1 MSKISA
7 AEFVQKSLE
16 LHLFF
21 LRIMKEHSLFLEA
34 SFVPRDRDLAIRAE
48 EFMLTYN
55 LLLTE
60 VVDMANGN
68 VSKAVLNSGEVVT
81 DKTVPAEEKTEDL
94 SGIDI
99 DLALSSRERALRP
112 GKGDPA
118 LERRV
123 SALNSR
129 VISITRAL
137 VEFKTEILQ
146 GMLECRLYTY
156 NFPLLIEHIRRE
168 ARFYIEHLERL
179 QNRVVLDSTREIMEE
194 KLFWDRIMAEHS
206 LFIAHLLDP
215 SETALI
221 NQADEFARRF
231 ERLEERAIDIKRTS
245 KRGNIFSDLVKD
257 EIRATRSIQ
266 AFKNTAD
273 ELILACEIRS
283 IIIPLLADHV
293 LREADHFLRILTSF
307 HLPRENNSNSANSLT
322 VRARR

>member
-1 MSKISA
+1 MSKMSA

-34 SFVPRDRDLAIRAE
+34 AFVPPNRDLAIKAE

-55 LLLTE
+55 LLLTQA
-60 VVDMANGN
+60 VTLANGN
-68 VSKAVLNSGEVVT
+68 VSRAVLNSGEVVT
-81 DKTVPAEEKTEDL
+81 DKTVAAEEKTIDL

-99 DLALSSRERALRP
+99 DLALSAKEMSLRT

-123 SALNSR
+123 SDLNAR
-129 VISITRAL
+129 AILITRAL
-137 VEFKTEILQ
+137 VEFKTQILQ

-179 QNRVVLDSTREIMEE
+179 QNRAVLDPAREIMEE

-221 NQADEFARRF
+221 KQADEFAVKF
-231 ERLEERAIDIKRTS
+231 DKLEERAIDVRKSS
-245 KRGNIFSDLVKD
+245 KRGNIFNDLVKD

-273 ELILACEIRS
+273 ELILACKIRS

-293 LREADHFLRILTSF
+293 LREADHFLRLLTTF
-307 HLPRENNSNSANSLT
+307 QLPRE
-322 VRARR
+322 